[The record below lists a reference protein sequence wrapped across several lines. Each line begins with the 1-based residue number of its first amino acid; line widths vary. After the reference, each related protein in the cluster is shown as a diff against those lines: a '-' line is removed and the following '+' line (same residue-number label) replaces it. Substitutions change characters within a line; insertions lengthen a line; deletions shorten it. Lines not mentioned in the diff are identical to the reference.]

1 MAVIIKPKVPFAT
14 AVSKKPVQS
23 GDVAKPM
30 AVAALL
36 ISAAG
41 QHVEHPKIKKMMT
54 DGPFDLYKNIQKRD
68 ALDSM
73 LAMLATSLTS
83 ASLDCLSQAAL
94 SNPANLQVRD
104 LNLRH
109 GMKAAAVAAELV
121 RALDNRRGEKSEKVT
136 VGKVNV
142 EAGGQ
147 AIVGNVGAA
156 PHPGASPTKPSKTD

>member
-1 MAVIIKPKVPFAT
+1 MPVVKKPKVPFAV
-14 AVSKKPVQS
+14 AVAKPPVQP

-36 ISAAG
+36 MSAAG

-54 DGPFDLYKNIQKRD
+54 EGPFDLYKNIQKRD

-73 LAMLATSLTS
+73 LAMLAVSLTS
-83 ASLDCLSQAAL
+83 ASLDCFSQAAL
-94 SNPANLQVRD
+94 SDPGNLQIRD

-109 GMKAAAVAAELV
+109 GMKGAAVAAELV

-147 AIVGNVGAA
+147 AIVGNVESA
-156 PHPGASPTKPSKTD
+156 PHPDASPTKPSKTA

>member
-1 MAVIIKPKVPFAT
+1 MGVIIKPKVPFA
-14 AVSKKPVQS
+14 VSKKPVQP

-30 AVAALL
+30 AAAGLML
-36 ISAAG
+36 SAAG
-41 QHVEHPKIKKMMT
+41 QHVDNLKIKSMMT
-54 DGPFDLYKNIQKRD
+54 AGALDLYENIEKRD

-73 LAMLATSLTS
+73 IAMLAVSLTS

-94 SNPANLQVRD
+94 SAPCDLKVRD

-109 GMKAAAVAAELV
+109 ATKGAATVADLV
-121 RALDNRRGEKSEKVT
+121 KVLDKRRGAKSEKVT
-136 VGKVNV
+136 VGQVNV

-147 AIVGNVGAA
+147 AIVGNVEAA